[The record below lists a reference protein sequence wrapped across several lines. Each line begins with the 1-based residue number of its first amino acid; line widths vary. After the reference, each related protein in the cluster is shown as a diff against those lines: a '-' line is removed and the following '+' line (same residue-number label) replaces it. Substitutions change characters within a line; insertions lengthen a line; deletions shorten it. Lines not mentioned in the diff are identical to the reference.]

1 MLGSFGVGKTSL
13 VSQYVHSVFS
23 EEYLS
28 TVGVKIDRKT
38 LKIDDQTDLGLVIWD
53 IAGDDRFER
62 LHSSYLSGL
71 SAFFLVIDGCRPETL
86 KVARSILATMEE
98 SLAGVPF
105 VCLINKKDLESEWRV
120 TDEDIKNLEALGWTV
135 MKTSAKYGDTVE
147 NAFNKLG
154 EKLLQPSGR
163 LIA

>member
-13 VSQYVHSVFS
+13 VSQYVHSIFS

-38 LKIDDQTDLGLVIWD
+38 LRVDNETELGLVIWD

-62 LHSSYLSGL
+62 LHNSYLLGL
-71 SAFFLVIDGCRPETL
+71 SGFFLVIDGCRPETL
-86 KVARSILATMEE
+86 KVARSILVTM
-98 SLAGVPF
+98 SKMLTGVPF
-105 VCLINKKDLESEWRV
+105 VCLINKQDLEADWRV
-120 TDEDIKNLEALGWTV
+120 TDDDIAGLQAQGWTV

-147 NAFNKLG
+147 AAFDALG
-154 EKLLQPSGR
+154 KMLVDSPDR
-163 LIA
+163 MIA